1 MDPLQFLV
9 PVGSLEAARPVVV
22 YGLLLLVVANM
33 GTRYAAYR
41 RYVSRAEADGED
53 AIERYPPHVVT
64 SFLLVLFAF
73 AFTVIEP
80 HGGMVASVLVLGTL
94 LADFFEFE
102 SRRVEARNG
111 MEIER
116 PKSALVGSMLV
127 LAYVAYQSLF
137 FVIEPVWNAVV

>member
-9 PVGSLEAARPVVV
+9 PVGALEAASPVIT
-22 YGLLLLVVANM
+22 YGLLLLALANM
-33 GTRYAAYR
+33 GTRYAAHEQYA
-41 RYVSRAEADGED
+41 SQAEDGAEA
-53 AIERYPPHVVT
+53 ISRHVPHVVT

-80 HGGMVASVLVLGTL
+80 HGGIVASVLVVGTL
-94 LADFFEFE
+94 VADFFEFE
-102 SRRVEARNG
+102 SRKVEARNG

-116 PKSALVGSMLV
+116 PKSALVGSMIV

-137 FVIEPVWNAVV
+137 FVIQPVWNAVI